1 MDYNDFIWNRLLD
14 RKKVD
19 KKLRNG
25 FRFHHQI
32 TTDGV
37 CVSIL
42 YSRQDPSGKSNKN
55 KKTAVFTTECKPPQ
69 TEAIPSRDNHPL
81 SKDVGLD
88 PGKKNV
94 ATMID
99 SDGITLRYTSRQRLF
114 ESRLIRYRE
123 ILRKDRAGV
132 TESEAKLSKHS
143 HRVNDAEEFMKYLEQ
158 KKIFDDSTS
167 DFYRGH
173 VWRKWWLRLHS
184 ARKSSEDRFLDKISS
199 TYRKNCHIF
208 YSMVT
213 GQPVTRWQDAFL
225 KAIKKRFHVSDVDEF
240 RTSRTCNRC
249 MGELNKYKK
258 RDGRWSCS
266 RLCCT
271 GYWCPKDRLKRFVK
285 TAANILLVG
294 MSNERPA
301 ELRETCIGGFRF

>member
-1 MDYNDFIWNRLLD
+1 MLD

-42 YSRQDPSGKSNKN
+42 YSRPDPSGKSNKN

-99 SDGITLRYTSRQRLF
+99 SDGITLRYMSRQRLF
-114 ESRLIRYRE
+114 EGRLIRYRRDPE
-123 ILRKDRAGV
+123 ERERQSRGKY
-132 TESEAKLSKHS
+132 S

-158 KKIFDDSTS
+158 KNIFDDSTR
-167 DFYRGH
+167 DFYIT
-173 VWRKWWLRLHS
+173 
-184 ARKSSEDRFLDKISS
+184 E
-199 TYRKNCHIF
+199 
-208 YSMVT
+208 VT
-213 GQPVTRWQDAFL
+213 
-225 KAIKKRFHVSDVDEF
+225 
-240 RTSRTCNRC
+240 C
-249 MGELNKYKK
+249 GE
-258 RDGRWSCS
+258 S
-266 RLCCT
+266 
-271 GYWCPKDRLKRFVK
+271 
-285 TAANILLVG
+285 
-294 MSNERPA
+294 
-301 ELRETCIGGFRF
+301 GG